1 MTVLLLLLQVSK
13 LQKEI
18 DEESENKRDLV
29 KAEEETIDLA
39 HKALLRNQ
47 IEKSEEKVEA
57 LMMMMLH
64 HCAGLQY
71 CLDQEQEE
79 KQRKASSDM
88 PSASIDKNTKQPL
101 KETKSSDSNLGK
113 SLNKAEVQMVCPAIS
128 VEVASSPEENV
139 EDFTLFPEKEDD
151 SMHMEDPSNMSQ
163 DSEDSDQIRR
173 RMKCLS
179 QQSMKKKRI
188 KVAYCLSNSL
198 GHMLMRK
205 TFWLMSSTLSLKSLK
220 SQRGKQTPV
229 TLRTPSP
236 IPFSKVIHFLKEK
249 KYHWFFSLKHIQYIC
264 PFAVFFF

>member
-79 KQRKASSDM
+79 KQRRASSDM
-88 PSASIDKNTKQPL
+88 LSASIDKNTKQPL

-163 DSEDSDQIRR
+163 DSEDSDQMQEEDEMFKSAIDE
-173 RMKCLS
+173 KEEDTGSLLS
-179 QQSMKKKRI
+179 FKQPGTDVDEEDILADVLNTVTEIIEKSE
-188 KVAYCLSNSL
+188 
-198 GHMLMRK
+198 GE
-205 TFWLMSSTLSLKSLK
+205 TDSSDIEDT
-220 SQRGKQTPV
+220 V
-229 TLRTPSP
+229 THS
-236 IPFSKVIHFLKEK
+236 
-249 KYHWFFSLKHIQYIC
+249 IQ
-264 PFAVFFF
+264 